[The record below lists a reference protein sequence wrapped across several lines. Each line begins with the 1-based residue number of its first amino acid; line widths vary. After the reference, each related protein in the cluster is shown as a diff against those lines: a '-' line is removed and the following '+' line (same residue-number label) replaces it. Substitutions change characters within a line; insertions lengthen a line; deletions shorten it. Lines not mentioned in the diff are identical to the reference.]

1 MTCWKINLPGRRG
14 VGKRR
19 SGLALGVFWLVLIET
34 TKAGPPF
41 VTDDPDV
48 PPAGG
53 WEINIPFT
61 LNRTPGSTQM
71 NAPLFDFNYG
81 LPGLQ
86 LEFDIPVAVNSDQK
100 ATNAGLG
107 DLLYGIKWRFFDDE
121 KTQTRIGIYP
131 QMFAPTGNYREGLG
145 GGRPNYILPLL
156 AEKSWGKWTLYGNVG
171 YRLQTALDEQSY
183 WYTGAVLQREIND
196 RLSLGFELFGN
207 TTTVPNGRPDFAF
220 NVGGSLKLND
230 HLNFIFTGGRDFAG
244 DTRAMLYLGLQIVT
258 KAEK

>member
-1 MTCWKINLPGRRG
+1 MEGRIKNL
-14 VGKRR
+14 
-19 SGLALGVFWLVLIET
+19 GLALAVAWFVLIGT
-34 TKAGPPF
+34 TQAGPPF
-41 VTDDPDV
+41 VTDDPEV
-48 PPAGG
+48 PPVGG

-61 LNRTPGSTQM
+61 LNRAPGSTQM
-71 NAPLFDFNYG
+71 NAPVLDMNYG
-81 LPGLQ
+81 LPQLQ
-86 LEFDIPVAVNSDQK
+86 IEFDIPIAVSSDDRK
-100 ATNAGLG
+100 GTNAGLG
-107 DLLYGIKWRFFDDE
+107 DLLYGIKWRFFNDE
-121 KTQTRIGIYP
+121 KTQTEIGIYP

-207 TTTVPNGRPDFAF
+207 TTTIPNGRPDFAF

-230 HLNFIFTGGRDFAG
+230 HLNFIFTGGRDFVG
-244 DTRAMLYLGLQIVT
+244 DTHAMLYLGLQIVT
-258 KAEK
+258 KVEK

>member
-1 MTCWKINLPGRRG
+1 MGGRI
-14 VGKRR
+14 KNI
-19 SGLALGVFWLVLIET
+19 GLALAVGCFVLIGT
-34 TKAGPPF
+34 AAAGPPF
-41 VTDDPDV
+41 VTDDPEV
-48 PPAGG
+48 PPVGG

-61 LNRTPGSTQM
+61 LNRTTGSTQM

-81 LPGLQ
+81 LPQLQ
-86 LEFDIPVAVNSDQK
+86 LEFDIPVAVNSDRK

-121 KTQTRIGIYP
+121 KTQIQFGTYP
-131 QMFAPTGNYREGLG
+131 QMFAPTGSYRRGLG

-171 YRLQTALDEQSY
+171 YRLQTALGEQSY

-196 RLSLGFELFGN
+196 RLSLGGELFGN
-207 TTTVPNGRPDFAF
+207 TTTVPNGRPEFAF

-230 HLNFIFTGGRDFAG
+230 HLNFIFTGGRDFVG
-244 DTRAMLYLGLQIVT
+244 DTHAMLYLGLQIVT
-258 KAEK
+258 KVEK

>member
-1 MTCWKINLPGRRG
+1 MEGRIKNIG
-14 VGKRR
+14 IA
-19 SGLALGVFWLVLIET
+19 LAVVWFVLIGTVE
-34 TKAGPPF
+34 AGPPF
-41 VTDDPDV
+41 VTDDPEV
-48 PPAGG
+48 PPVGG

-81 LPGLQ
+81 LPQLQ
-86 LEFDIPVAVNSDQK
+86 LEFDIPVAVFSDRK

-107 DLLYGIKWRFFDDE
+107 DLLYGIKWRFFKDE
-121 KTQTRIGIYP
+121 KTQVQFGTYP

-156 AEKSWGKWTLYGNVG
+156 AEKSWGKWTLYGDVG
-171 YRLQTALDEQSY
+171 YRLQTALGEQSY
-183 WYTGAVLQREIND
+183 WYTGAVLQRDIND
-196 RLSLGFELFGN
+196 RLSLGVELFGN

-230 HLNFIFTGGRDFAG
+230 HLHFIFTGGRDFVG
-244 DTRAMLYLGLQIVT
+244 DTHAMLYLGLQIVT
-258 KAEK
+258 KVEK